1 MTNFQIIEVKLKRFI
16 NKYYRNELIK
26 GIILFL
32 ALGLLYFLFTAII
45 EYFLWLSPVGRS
57 ILFGLFVV
65 MELFLLIR
73 FVLLPLARL
82 FKLYRGIDFR
92 DASSMIGTHF
102 PEVSDKLIN
111 VLQLHKNGGDDELTW
126 ASINQKSESLQPIP
140 FTLAI
145 DYKKNRKYLPYL
157 AIPLAIIAGLFFT
170 GNNEI
175 LTDSAKRVAD
185 FNNEYI
191 PPAPFNFSIINKDL
205 NTLQRRDFKLN
216 VVVSGRKLPENATI
230 HYNDQSY
237 FLTQD
242 APGKFSFIFSNPVQ
256 DTRFYLSANEVKSTN
271 YTLQVSDVPILNRF
285 DLLLDY
291 PAHTGKKDDVL
302 SSTGNTVVPQG
313 TKITWQLKTSNTNQV
328 DFISSEE
335 RFSFQKNDNSFAFAK
350 AVSQPFKY
358 SIATSNANIKDF
370 EVLHFKIDMVKDEY
384 PELDIEMKKDSID
397 SDVMYFKGQAS
408 DDYGIR
414 KMQLVYYPSGDVS
427 KIDTYEL
434 GSNRGT
440 YDQFLLTFPG
450 NIILDGGK
458 SYQFYFEVI
467 DNDAVNS
474 FKSTKSEVFSYRK
487 LSEDQFQEKQL
498 SQQKESLANL
508 EKAVKEQQKQQEQ
521 LNQLSQEQIQKK
533 DRSFNDKRKLEQ
545 ALKNQQKQEQKMR
558 QQLDKLKQNLQKS
571 NFQKDEMKEIL
582 EERMQN
588 SADELKKNEEL
599 LKELQEYQDK
609 LSAEE
614 LQEKVEKSKNNSK
627 KQQRNLK
634 QLLEL
639 TKRYYVE
646 QKYEQLGKELQKI
659 AQKQKEQ
666 SQKGVEDNKKE
677 DQNKLNEEYKKWE
690 KQLQDLEEENDGLKD
705 PMRLE
710 FEPEDS
716 EEIREEQKQS
726 SKDLEDSKTSDAQ
739 KKQKG
744 AAQKMKNQAQKMAS
758 QMAQMSADQI
768 KEDAESLRQIL
779 DNLIVFSQEEED
791 LMESMRD
798 LNRLS
803 PNLGSK
809 LKLQKDLESAFKHVD
824 DSLFALASRNP
835 KIGKNINEEVTDI
848 YYYLDKSLNQIADF
862 EMLKGQVSQQFVFKG
877 ANTLAN
883 MLSGSLD
890 AMKNSIPMPGKGKSS
905 ESGQGFQL
913 PNIIK
918 KQQSLSNSGEGE
930 EGKEGDA
937 GKEGKSGKGGES
949 GKDGKSGKGGESGK
963 SGKSGK
969 DGQSGQGEESGKSGQ
984 SGQGGQGAQGGQG
997 GQSGNGDQGGQG
1009 GDSGQGGNNS
1019 SGNGN
1024 GSGGEDGD
1032 QQGYR
1037 ESEQEAARIY
1047 DIYKQQQELRN
1058 QLEDMIRREGLEG
1071 KVGDI
1076 TDKMKAVERKLLDQG
1091 FNREVQERMMDIQHD
1106 LLKLKDAGLEQG
1118 KENQREATTGLRDFN
1133 NNTKAQ
1139 IPDASKYFINKEI
1152 LNRQVLPLQPQYRN
1166 KVKEYFKAND

>member
-1 MTNFQIIEVKLKRFI
+1 MTNFEIIELKLTRFI
-16 NKYYRNELIK
+16 SKYYRNELIR

-32 ALGLLYFLFTAII
+32 ALGLLYFLFTVVI
-45 EYFLWLSPVGRS
+45 EFFLWLSPVGRTV
-57 ILFGLFVV
+57 LFGLFIM
-65 MELFLLIR
+65 MELFLLVR

-82 FKLYRGIDFR
+82 FKLSRGIDFR

-126 ASINQKSESLQPIP
+126 ASINQKSESLKPIP

-145 DYKKNRKYLPYL
+145 DYKKNKKYLPYL
-157 AIPLAIIAGLFFT
+157 AIPLVIIAGLFFT
-170 GNNEI
+170 GNNEV

-191 PPAPFNFSIINKDL
+191 PPAPFTFTILNEDL

-216 VVVSGRKLPENATI
+216 VEVSGRKLPENASI
-230 HYNDQSY
+230 HYNDQTY

-242 APGKFSFIFSNPVQ
+242 SPGKFSFIFSKPTQ
-256 DTRFYLSANEVKSTN
+256 ATQFYLSANEVNSLN
-271 YTLQVSDVPILNRF
+271 YTLQVDDVPVLNGF
-285 DLLLDY
+285 DLFLDY
-291 PAHTGKKDDVL
+291 PSHTGKKDDVL
-302 SSTGNTVVPQG
+302 ASTGNTVVPQG
-313 TKITWQLKTSNTNQV
+313 TKITWKLKTSKTSHV
-328 DFISSEE
+328 DFITPEE
-335 RFSFQKNDNSFAFAK
+335 RFPFKKNDDSFAFAK

-358 SIATSNANIKDF
+358 SIATSNDNIKDF
-370 EVLHFKIDMVKDEY
+370 EVLNFKIDVVKDEY
-384 PELDIEMKKDSID
+384 PELDLEMKKDSVD
-397 SDVMYFKGQAS
+397 SDLMYFKGQAS

-414 KMQLVYYPSGDVS
+414 KMQLVYYPADDVS
-427 KIDTYEL
+427 KIKNYDL

-440 YDQFLLTFPG
+440 VDQFLLTFPG
-450 NIILDGGK
+450 NVKLEGGK

-487 LSEDQFQEKQL
+487 LSIDEFQEKQL
-498 SQQKESLANL
+498 SQQKESLSNL
-508 EKAVKEQQKQQEQ
+508 EEAVKEQQKQQEK
-521 LNQLSQEQIQKK
+521 LDQLSQEQFQKK
-533 DRSFNDKRKLEQ
+533 NRSFNDKRKLEQ

-558 QQLDKLKQNLQKS
+558 QQLDKMKQNLQKS
-571 NFQKDEMKEIL
+571 NLQEDEMKDVL
-582 EERMQN
+582 EDRMEK
-588 SADELKKNEEL
+588 SAEELKKNEEL
-599 LKELQEYQDK
+599 LKELQEYQEK

-614 LQEKVEKSKNNSK
+614 LKEKVEKAKKNSK
-627 KQQRNLK
+627 KQQRNLE

-646 QKYEQLGKELQKI
+646 QKFDQLGKELQKI

-666 SQKGVEDNKKE
+666 SEKEGEDNKKE
-677 DQNKLNEEYKKWE
+677 DQDKLNEEYKEWE
-690 KQLQDLEEENDGLKD
+690 KQLKELEEENDGLKD
-705 PMRLE
+705 PMSLE
-710 FEPEDS
+710 FEPENS
-716 EEIREEQKQS
+716 EEIQEEQEQS
-726 SKDLEDSKTSDAQ
+726 SQDLENSKSSDAQ
-739 KKQKG
+739 KKQKS
-744 AAQKMKNQAQKMAS
+744 AAQKMQQQAQKMSS

-779 DNLIVFSQEEED
+779 DNLIVFSQEEEG

-798 LNRLS
+798 MNRLS

-809 LKLQKDLESAFKHVD
+809 LKFQKDLESAFKHVD
-824 DSLFALASRNP
+824 DSLFALATRNP
-835 KIGKNINEEVTDI
+835 KVGQEINEEVTDI
-848 YYYLDKSLNQIADF
+848 YYYLDKSLDQIAEF
-862 EMLKGQVSQQFVFKG
+862 EMNKGQVSQQFVFKG

-883 MLSGSLD
+883 MLSASLD
-890 AMKNSIPMPGKGKSS
+890 AMNNSIPMPGMGQSG

-918 KQQSLSNSGEGE
+918 KQESLSKSGAGE
-930 EGKEGDA
+930 EGKDGES
-937 GKEGKSGKGGES
+937 GKSGES
-949 GKDGKSGKGGESGK
+949 GKDGESGQGGESGEGGE
-963 SGKSGK
+963 SGQSGK
-969 DGQSGQGEESGKSGQ
+969 DGQSGQGGESGKSGQ
-984 SGQGGQGAQGGQG
+984 SGEGGESGEGGQG
-997 GQSGNGDQGGQG
+997 GESGNGGQGGQGGQG
-1009 GDSGQGGNNS
+1009 GDSGKGGNNG
-1019 SGNGN
+1019 SGNGG
-1024 GSGGEDGD
+1024 GSGGEDGE

-1091 FNREVQERMMDIQHD
+1091 FNREVQQRMMDIQHD

-1118 KENQREATTGLRDFN
+1118 EENQREATTNVRDFN
-1133 NNTKAQ
+1133 NNTKAE
-1139 IPDASKYFINKEI
+1139 IPDASKYFNNKEI